1 MAEEGSV
8 CELEGLEKQ
17 LQSLLG
23 RYTSDELRA
32 DNKPFCSDF
41 CKLVEEHASRWQV
54 PLPQLRILDVAL
66 SYFTRASTFFAS
78 NCDHVLHTLSSLA
91 LSVFELLL
99 FFDQKDLLQEPL
111 KHFTVTFQECHLA
124 LARHQNVHLLQVER
138 LVRSGGPWA
147 CPALQAI
154 LSESSLPQSEVDGCI
169 SSELPVFLELRVRYL
184 LSCERVSEAMA
195 LAKCCAWHPTAGQH
209 LFFLQV
215 YLTWLFKTSQ
225 HDSLHKEV
233 ADFNGKDAIHIIC
246 SLEGEEKDDLLLAL
260 SRAFLS
266 QQLRKGDMYYL
277 CDLVFVWSKLH
288 HRLKTS
294 KQALLE
300 EIRELM
306 LSATNVNTIFPF
318 IRAILQE
325 VGEDG
330 IQFCVELCVNALE
343 SCLPCDVIT
352 KSLIYKTIASLLP
365 NDLEVCRACA
375 LLVFFVE
382 RTVEAYKIVYLLYMH
397 PDQEYHVELSPIR
410 NHVRF
415 ETLQVLKKDLYFDP
429 EFWNLI
435 ALRTNCL
442 KLMSEKVVSAALEE
456 IMEDKWILNYC
467 TKEPAL
473 RSRKSVCQKGRK
485 GALQAAAK
493 KRHHKEDTDMASKR
507 FKVGP
512 GKTRLN
518 VDHTGKRKGN
528 HGSRPLKDVSSEPLR
543 RSFWQLERLRD
554 NGGYGEHRRTT
565 RLSEKNPPKR
575 RIRKPRWL
583 LEDSGTLEE
592 NNVPQKIK
600 KHGLRLQRH
609 HQLSGE
615 KGSETGQIKNN
626 AKHKLSVNSHLMAR
640 EHNSKHQKG
649 LSLDSP
655 ANPPQVIL
663 ELSLPDNELMGSFI
677 EDTCNRQR
685 GFPQVL
691 LYKPTLKLPATSQPV
706 KTVHRK
712 EVVLR
717 ARDATM
723 FLQQLHCYARR
734 PKGKGNGLNIQG
746 SVSTITRSSVQ
757 GSPPKSPHGE
767 LCEKPEFASHT
778 PAAEFTESPV
788 FEEVQT
794 PKAVSRKTSSARELS
809 EKSAVKVN
817 VPVSSQTRATGKV
830 LQTRTRELPKK
841 SAAEIKLANASQ
853 ISAVTEVTE
862 SPMLDKALQAQTRE
876 LCEESAVEMKVTI
889 ASQAPTG
896 GKVTQSPGL
905 DKVSKAQTVKEAS
918 KTTTSAEVSQTSTL
932 DNNQMVGAEENASKI
947 GAADPMLP
955 QSQDVVHRDGK
966 QLELNSQAEIG
977 YPEVHTTVSNSISEV
992 DFSPKRSDNDT
1003 TPGGTRVTRPRDQDN
1018 INDISALTLVTE
1030 MVTELAP
1037 EKLAHKQ
1044 PPSED
1049 SASKE
1054 SRAGSKANVPHKS
1067 HTTSSCSVP
1076 YLGGSAVADVQG
1088 MTEGIHDFDPETS
1101 ENGEPETEESRLE
1114 YCCTFCNKVFKGS
1127 RVVAHAMFHY
1137 RKDECMFCGTTF
1149 KDDLLA
1155 MMHLSDHIEKLK
1167 RSKELPG
1174 NKAQENCVSETKDF
1188 STPET
1193 SAKDKTTIMS
1203 SGRRS
1208 RGRPRKSAVCPNSI
1222 SLPDSTPT
1230 GPRKLRSN
1238 DKPMDG
1244 PSLPEKKQ
1252 NAPKHLNSQTPVHKV
1267 NGHIGKKKEP
1277 DRRKKDTVHSEA
1289 KLPRRQQEI
1298 TEDGTSDGAENPR
1311 SKENRDTEMDST
1323 TSVQL
1328 VKDFSC
1334 SNDNKMKKTAIKQ
1347 DGKEKNVEH
1356 QEKVCCP
1363 VDGCG
1368 WFTDLSKNRVALL
1381 YHALNDHYGEVRP
1394 LQLAFRIGNNKCSVC
1409 MRVLWSFEHFQHHV
1423 ERHRLSPRH
1432 PCLHQ
1437 GCTARFKTGMEMRRH
1452 ARRHIPLQA
1461 VCCLPGCSQLF
1472 ICLWALNLHEREH
1485 YASKSTNP
1493 DKITNKQTGGK
1504 HNKTLTVKKQ
1514 LDHKPT
1520 DETATTT
1527 VTKAVSFKATRK
1539 SRGQAAHNSTGK
1551 HDEVLSSTITRAS
1564 LLNQE
1569 LKGSNE
1575 TKDSHVL
1582 KNLSNKHT
1590 SAQPSGPNLRL
1601 RQTFKKRKAT
1611 NTALKSHKVLSSS
1624 LLKHNI
1630 KVRHKF
1636 KKRQVKVNTQGPKR
1650 RGRPPKFQKAV
1661 HDENITTGQNSQ
1673 KTDQKSPTQPA
1684 GPSKA
1689 AGTSNV
1695 KEEFKEK
1702 EKSQQVQDVVKTT
1715 GTSIME
1721 SKSKKSTS
1729 KQIKKDHVKQRGVS
1743 HNTSAD
1749 KTQKSTVDKL
1759 KKLHKAKKRSAT
1771 KEIGIASSDSS
1782 KSKKQKVTNDK
1793 ANTKIKKKCPRTEQ
1807 ESASKKPAES
1817 NSAVPQVEPRTAAAP
1832 VEHSADEDG
1841 KAKAENT
1848 DSTQNRSGYSVPA
1861 VQGNGINEI
1870 TATPTISGEKTH
1882 KVTTEEKSKK
1892 SDITKKEGKKEKSTH
1907 TASSHSGKT
1916 NKRHKDTNKKGDKKL
1931 VKERRPH
1938 KDASKTLKK
1947 TAKLKSLDQQV
1958 KAKSAA
1964 EVESSPNVEG
1974 KVKEETLNATL
1985 DNSGSSVPAATTC
1998 NLNDA
2003 TCQPTATEKDTQK
2016 AAKKEK
2022 SKKPH
2027 VPKNLDPNRAN
2038 KKRKVVHKEGETKTV
2053 KEKCKVQGAPSVPKA
2068 AKSKAKVKPA
2078 TVPSSVAEE
2087 GTVSAETPQS
2097 PNNCPGYSMIMNGQ
2111 ASTEDAKS
2119 TVCKEALAE
2128 YGKKPYM
2135 RPPPTA
2141 YLDER
2146 YTTMPKRRKEMSF
2159 FPPSQRSVEQAKVTT
2174 ALQRQRC
2181 ANCFATFN
2189 SAEDLQSHL
2198 QQQKCSNIFGFDSDD
2213 EGCTRE

>member
-1 MAEEGSV
+1 
-8 CELEGLEKQ
+8 
-17 LQSLLG
+17 
-23 RYTSDELRA
+23 
-32 DNKPFCSDF
+32 
-41 CKLVEEHASRWQV
+41 
-54 PLPQLRILDVAL
+54 
-66 SYFTRASTFFAS
+66 
-78 NCDHVLHTLSSLA
+78 
-91 LSVFELLL
+91 
-99 FFDQKDLLQEPL
+99 
-111 KHFTVTFQECHLA
+111 
-124 LARHQNVHLLQVER
+124 
-138 LVRSGGPWA
+138 
-147 CPALQAI
+147 
-154 LSESSLPQSEVDGCI
+154 
-169 SSELPVFLELRVRYL
+169 
-184 LSCERVSEAMA
+184 
-195 LAKCCAWHPTAGQH
+195 
-209 LFFLQV
+209 
-215 YLTWLFKTSQ
+215 
-225 HDSLHKEV
+225 
-233 ADFNGKDAIHIIC
+233 
-246 SLEGEEKDDLLLAL
+246 
-260 SRAFLS
+260 
-266 QQLRKGDMYYL
+266 
-277 CDLVFVWSKLH
+277 
-288 HRLKTS
+288 
-294 KQALLE
+294 
-300 EIRELM
+300 
-306 LSATNVNTIFPF
+306 
-318 IRAILQE
+318 
-325 VGEDG
+325 
-330 IQFCVELCVNALE
+330 
-343 SCLPCDVIT
+343 
-352 KSLIYKTIASLLP
+352 
-365 NDLEVCRACA
+365 
-375 LLVFFVE
+375 
-382 RTVEAYKIVYLLYMH
+382 
-397 PDQEYHVELSPIR
+397 
-410 NHVRF
+410 
-415 ETLQVLKKDLYFDP
+415 
-429 EFWNLI
+429 
-435 ALRTNCL
+435 
-442 KLMSEKVVSAALEE
+442 MSEKVVSAALEE
-456 IMEDKWILNYC
+456 IMEDEWILNYC

-485 GALQAAAK
+485 GALQASAK
-493 KRHHKEDTDMASKR
+493 KRHHKEDTDMATKR

-512 GKTRLN
+512 GKTRLS
-518 VDHTGKRKGN
+518 VDHTVKRKGN
-528 HGSRPLKDVSSEPLR
+528 HGSRHLKDVSSEPLR

-575 RIRKPRWL
+575 RIRKPKWL

-600 KHGLRLQRH
+600 RHGLRLQRH
-609 HQLSGE
+609 HQLSVE
-615 KGSETGQIKNN
+615 KTSETGQIKSD
-626 AKHKLSVNSHLMAR
+626 AKHNSHLMAR
-640 EHNSKHQKG
+640 ENNSKHQKG
-649 LSLDSP
+649 LSLDSLQP

-677 EDTCNRQR
+677 EDTCHRQR

-691 LYKPTLKLPATSQPV
+691 LYRPTVKIPATSQPV

-767 LCEKPEFASHT
+767 IIEKPEFPSHT
-778 PAAEFTESPV
+778 PAAEVTESPV
-788 FEEVQT
+788 LEKVQT
-794 PKAVSRKTSSARELS
+794 QKAVSRKTSSPRELS
-809 EKSAVKVN
+809 EKSAVRVN
-817 VPVSSQTRATGKV
+817 DPVSSQTRATGKV
-830 LQTRTRELPKK
+830 LQTRTRELHKK
-841 SAAEIKLANASQ
+841 SEMKLANASQ
-853 ISAVTEVTE
+853 ISAATEVTE

-889 ASQAPTG
+889 ASQAPTV

-905 DKVSKAQTVKEAS
+905 DKISKTQTVKDSS
-918 KTTTSAEVSQTSTL
+918 KIKTSAELLQNVHTNQT
-932 DNNQMVGAEENASKI
+932 GGGEENPSKI

-955 QSQDVVHRDGK
+955 DVVHRDGK

-977 YPEVHTTVSNSISEV
+977 YPEVHTTVGNSMSEV
-992 DFSPKRSDNDT
+992 DVSPKPSENDT
-1003 TPGGTRVTRPRDQDN
+1003 TPGGTRVARPRDQDN

-1044 PPSED
+1044 PPPEESSSEE
-1049 SASKE
+1049 A
-1054 SRAGSKANVPHKS
+1054 RAGSKAKVPHKS

-1076 YLGGSAVADVQG
+1076 YLGASAVADVQG
-1088 MTEGIHDFDPETS
+1088 MTEGIHYFDPETS
-1101 ENGEPETEESRLE
+1101 ENSEPIETEESRLE

-1137 RKDECMFCGTTF
+1137 RRDECMFCGTMF

-1155 MMHLSDHIEKLK
+1155 MMHLSNHIEKLK
-1167 RSKELPG
+1167 RSKELPA
-1174 NKAQENCVSETKDF
+1174 NKAQENCVSDTKDF

-1193 SAKDKTTIMS
+1193 SAKDKTTNMS

-1208 RGRPRKSAVCPNSI
+1208 RGRPRKSAVSPNSI

-1277 DRRKKDTVHSEA
+1277 DRRKKDTVHSAA
-1289 KLPRRQQEI
+1289 KLPRRKQEI

-1311 SKENRDTEMDST
+1311 LQENRDTEMYST
-1323 TSVQL
+1323 TSVQV

-1334 SNDNKMKKTAIKQ
+1334 STDNKIKKTGSLKVPKTSIKQ
-1347 DGKEKNVEH
+1347 NGKEKHVDP

-1381 YHALNDHYGEVRP
+1381 YHALNDHDGEVRP
-1394 LQLAFRIGNNKCSVC
+1394 LQLAFRIGNNKCSIC

-1432 PCLHQ
+1432 PCPHQ

-1485 YASKSTNP
+1485 YASKSTKPN
-1493 DKITNKQTGGK
+1493 KITNEQTGGK
-1504 HNKTLTVKKQ
+1504 HNNTPTVKKQ

-1527 VTKAVSFKATRK
+1527 VTKTVSFKATRK
-1539 SRGQAAHNSTGK
+1539 SRGQAAHN
-1551 HDEVLSSTITRAS
+1551 
-1564 LLNQE
+1564 QE

-1575 TKDSHVL
+1575 TKDSDVL

-1590 SAQPSGPNLRL
+1590 STQPSGPSLRL
-1601 RQTFKKRKAT
+1601 RQTFKKMKAK

-1624 LLKHNI
+1624 LLRHNI

-1636 KKRQVKVNTQGPKR
+1636 KKRQVKVNSQGPKR
-1650 RGRPPKFQKAV
+1650 RGRPPKSKKAV
-1661 HDENITTGQNSQ
+1661 HDENITTGQDSQ
-1673 KTDQKSPTQPA
+1673 ETEQKSPTQPT

-1695 KEEFKEK
+1695 KEEVKEK
-1702 EKSQQVQDVVKTT
+1702 EKSQQVRDVVKTT
-1715 GTSIME
+1715 ETSISE

-1729 KQIKKDHVKQRGVS
+1729 KQIKKDPVKQRGVS
-1743 HNTSAD
+1743 HNTSKPGVTVKSSNQSTTTTTTTSAD
-1749 KTQKSTVDKL
+1749 KTQKSTVDKV
-1759 KKLHKAKKRSAT
+1759 KKIHKVKKRSAT
-1771 KEIGIASSDSS
+1771 EEIGTASSDSS
-1782 KSKKQKVTNDK
+1782 KSKKQKVTNGK
-1793 ANTKIKKKCPRTEQ
+1793 ANTKMKKKCHPTEQ
-1807 ESASKKPAES
+1807 DSASKKPAES
-1817 NSAVPQVEPRTAAAP
+1817 NSAVPQVEPKTAAAP
-1832 VEHSADEDG
+1832 IEHSADEDG
-1841 KAKAENT
+1841 KANAENT
-1848 DSTQNRSGYSVPA
+1848 DSTQNSSGNSVPA

-1892 SDITKKEGKKEKSTH
+1892 SHITKKEGKKEKGSR
-1907 TASSHSGKT
+1907 TASSGSGKT
-1916 NKRHKDTNKKGDKKL
+1916 KKRHNDTNKKEEKKL
-1931 VKERRPH
+1931 VKERRPC

-1947 TAKLKSLDQQV
+1947 TG
-1958 KAKSAA
+1958 
-1964 EVESSPNVEG
+1964 SPDVEG
-1974 KVKEETLNATL
+1974 KAKEETLNAAL
-1985 DNSGSSVPAATTC
+1985 DNSGSSVSVTTAGGVNDTTSQLPA
-1998 NLNDA
+1998 
-2003 TCQPTATEKDTQK
+2003 PEKDTQK

-2027 VPKNLDPNRAN
+2027 VPKNLDPNKAN

-2053 KEKCKVQGAPSVPKA
+2053 KKKCKVQAAPSVLKA
-2068 AKSKAKVKPA
+2068 AKSNAKVKPA
-2078 TVPSSVAEE
+2078 TVPSSVAED
-2087 GTVSAETPQS
+2087 GNVSAETPQS
-2097 PNNCPGYSMIMNGQ
+2097 PSNCPGYSMIMNGQ
-2111 ASTEDAKS
+2111 ASTEDSKS

-2146 YTTMPKRRKEMSF
+2146 YTTMPKRRKAMSF
-2159 FPPSQRSVEQAKVTT
+2159 SPPSQRSVEQVKVTT

-2213 EGCTRE
+2213 EGESAVFIIEIKSMCKCQCFLVWPVNQQIKLPLPAPHRGIR